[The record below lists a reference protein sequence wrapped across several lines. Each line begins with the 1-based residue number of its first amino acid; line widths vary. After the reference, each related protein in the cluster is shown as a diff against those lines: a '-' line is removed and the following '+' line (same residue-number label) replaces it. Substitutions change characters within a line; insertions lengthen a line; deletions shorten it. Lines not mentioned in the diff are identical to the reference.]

1 MTTMTHL
8 MNNYGQPKLT
18 LEAGHGIWVKDTDG
32 KVYLDALGGIAVC
45 ILGHSHPAVTE
56 AIQTQA
62 ATLTHCSNLYA
73 IPQQQQLADKLCE
86 LSGLDKAF
94 FCNSGTEANEAAIKL
109 ARLHGHQQG
118 FSQPKIIVMDGA
130 FHGRTLA
137 SLSATA
143 NPKAQEGFAPLVEGF
158 VRVPYNDVEAVKQ
171 AFAEHDEVVAVLVE
185 PVQGEGG
192 VNVPQEDYLVALR
205 ELCDANNALLM
216 LDEIQT
222 GMGRTGAWF
231 AFQFEDLQPDVLTL
245 AKALG
250 NGVPIGA
257 CLARGKAAELFQ
269 PGSHGSTFGGNP
281 LACAAALAVIETIE
295 EQEYVDRALELGE
308 HMLAGFI
315 KALSDTAGIK
325 DIRGHGLMIG
335 IQLDKACGELVDM
348 AAEAGLLINVAA
360 GDTVRLLPPMI
371 LSDDEADQIVDM
383 VAALIKHFLSEE

>member
-1 MTTMTHL
+1 MTHL

-18 LEAGHGIWVKDTDG
+18 LDAGQGIWVKDTDG

-56 AIQTQA
+56 AIQQQA
-62 ATLTHCSNLYA
+62 ATLTHCSNLYG
-73 IPQQQQLADKLCE
+73 IPQQQQLADKLCA
-86 LSGLDKAF
+86 LSGQEKVF

-118 FSQPKIIVMDGA
+118 FQHPKIIVMESA

-137 SLSATA
+137 ALSATG
-143 NPKAQEGFAPLVEGF
+143 NPKAKEGFAPLVEGF
-158 VRVPYNDVEAVKQ
+158 VRVPYNDAKAVEQ

-192 VNVPQEDYLVALR
+192 VNVPDEDYLVALR
-205 ELCDANNALLM
+205 QQCDTNNALLM
-216 LDEIQT
+216 IDEIQT

-231 AFQFEDLQPDVLTL
+231 AFQFEDVQPDVLTL

-257 CLARGKAAELFQ
+257 CLARGAAAELFQ

-281 LACAAALAVIETIE
+281 LACAAALAVVDTIE
-295 EQEYVDRALELGE
+295 ANQLVDRALELGE
-308 HMLAGFI
+308 HMLTGFVQSL
-315 KALSDTAGIK
+315 ANTRGIK

-335 IQLDKACGELVDM
+335 IELEQPCAELVNL

-360 GDTVRLLPPMI
+360 GNTVRLLPAMI
-371 LSDDEADQIVDM
+371 MTDDEADQIVDM
-383 VAALIKHFLSEE
+383 VSALIKHFLNEA

>member
-1 MTTMTHL
+1 MTHL

-56 AIQTQA
+56 AIQIQA

-86 LSGLDKAF
+86 ISGQDKVF

-137 SLSATA
+137 SLSATG
-143 NPKAQEGFAPLVEGF
+143 NPKAKEGFAPLVEGF
-158 VRVPYNDVEAVKQ
+158 VRVPYNDADAVKK
-171 AFAEHDEVVAVLVE
+171 AFAEHSEVVAVLVE

-192 VNVPQEDYLVALR
+192 VNVPSEDYLVTLR
-205 ELCDANNALLM
+205 AICDQHNALLM

-257 CLARGKAAELFQ
+257 CLARGNAAELFQ

-308 HMLAGFI
+308 YMLAGFNQ
-315 KALSDTAGIK
+315 ALNDTAGIK
-325 DIRGHGLMIG
+325 EIRGHGLMLG
-335 IQLDKACGELVDM
+335 IQLDKACGELVNI

-360 GDTVRLLPPMI
+360 GDTVRLLPAMI

-383 VAALIKHFLSEE
+383 VSALIKHFLSEE